1 MARRDSMRIR
11 LFLAILVMSL
21 LLTGCE
27 FTTQQPTAGKLNY
40 LVIGERYYAYYST
53 KTIYRLRYTD
63 SDATSVAK
71 TIVNLAGESG
81 MTVGT
86 GFVMTEGEGTVY
98 SSDYPTL
105 DNVKQHLSDL
115 ADASDD
121 STLTIIFYSG
131 HGTKPGGSLCFVK
144 STYAGQTYM
153 AVDEA
158 GNSTIDDMDFFA
170 PKDFLDMVNKI
181 KGRKL
186 ILLDSCYSG
195 IFTED
200 YGLTSNKNTST
211 GNLWDA
217 YFTSGSYSDIFMLTA
232 STSATYSYEFTEK
245 KHGFFTYFL
254 LLGLGWKSD
263 TVFSDF
269 QATDSK
275 GRVTVDSLYA
285 YIYSN
290 SIQWK
295 NQYPQHVTTNG
306 DADNLVLYSGS

>member
-40 LVIGERYYAYYST
+40 LVIGERYYAYYSDGGY
-53 KTIYRLRYTD
+53 YRLSYTD

-144 STYAGQTYM
+144 SAYAGQTQM
-153 AVDEA
+153 K
-158 GNSTIDDMDFFA
+158 STTLDDMDFFA
-170 PKDFLDMVNKI
+170 PKDFLDEVNTI

-195 IFTED
+195 IFADD
-200 YGLTSNKNTST
+200 YGLTSNKDTST

-232 STSATYSYEFTEK
+232 STSATSSYVFDETQ
-245 KHGFFTYFL
+245 HGGVFTYFL

-290 SIQWK
+290 SIPWQYK
-295 NQYPQHVTTNG
+295 YPQHVTTNG